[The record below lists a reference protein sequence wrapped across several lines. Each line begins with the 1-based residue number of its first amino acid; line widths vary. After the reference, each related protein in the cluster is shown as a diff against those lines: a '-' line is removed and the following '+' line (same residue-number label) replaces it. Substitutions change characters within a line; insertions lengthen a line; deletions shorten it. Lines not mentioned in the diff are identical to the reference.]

1 MLQYGIWPFTYDW
14 RLDLWPLKIQKCFHT
29 IALYVCRKTK
39 SKDGDFNEKDV
50 KDFLSDGNNPKEVLM
65 IPAGM
70 YYMITF
76 PKCRKNYNCLSFLAR
91 KLGIYT

>member
-1 MLQYGIWPFTYDW
+1 M
-14 RLDLWPLKIQKCFHT
+14 QKCFHT

-50 KDFLSDGNNPKEVLM
+50 KDFLSNGNISKEVLM

-70 YYMITF
+70 YMITIPIGEKKLPM
-76 PKCRKNYNCLSFLAR
+76 PKFSC
-91 KLGIYT
+91 